1 MDKTDKSG
9 NPSSGT
15 ALRSQE
21 TGQCQL
27 YHGAPCAGQQQD
39 NPDGDGQGS
48 SGFAVRCGLV
58 QLWWLD
64 LHVYTRRSLGIS
76 TGCSKK
82 DLQAGD
88 KEEKKKTTTTGQT
101 WTMWTRTT
109 LKMNVQWVL
118 CCFWSRG
125 REKKGGSSAQIQ
137 LYIVQVPRY
146 GQAGQATLLLSWSWS
161 WCLLWA
167 GSGQIMLVHQ
177 VPRGGTPQWKVVE
190 GGARGGGGVLILPTR
205 LLILALVNKLWK
217 SSMEGMP
224 VKTPSSKPI
233 IDQNNHP
240 GSWLCEISHPLVCR
254 ISRIYK

>member
-1 MDKTDKSG
+1 MPAVPWGTMLLG
-9 NPSSGT
+9 SSRT
-15 ALRSQE
+15 RQTE
-21 TGQCQL
+21 TGK
-27 YHGAPCAGQQQD
+27 GAVASCGEVWF
-39 NPDGDGQGS
+39 G
-48 SGFAVRCGLV
+48 AV
-58 QLWWLD
+58 WWLD

-137 LYIVQVPRY
+137 LYIVQV
-146 GQAGQATLLLSWSWS
+146 GTWVWTSWASHAVAVLVLVLVLVVGGERSNDVSAPGSSWRDAS
-161 WCLLWA
+161 VE
-167 GSGQIMLVHQ
+167 GSGGWC
-177 VPRGGTPQWKVVE
+177 R
-190 GGARGGGGVLILPTR
+190 GGGVLVLPPR
-205 LLILALVNKLWK
+205 LLILALVNKLWQ

-224 VKTPSSKPI
+224 VKNPI
-233 IDQNNHP
+233 QQADH
-240 GSWLCEISHPLVCR
+240 
-254 ISRIYK
+254 